1 LGRLQ
6 AALHDCHVAGVAT
19 NVDFLR
25 WLVREPD
32 FVAGKTAT
40 DFLDKHHWT
49 PPQTSPE
56 REVVETL
63 AAAGALQSLGSW
75 RLGSQRRS
83 VRFSAPTAS
92 VQAEFDWRTSAWLVG
107 NGQINATVRPLAAPS
122 FELTANGRSESLRA
136 WRTDRGIELA
146 VGDPP
151 VRHAFALDALE
162 DVTHAG
168 AHASG
173 QGGSGS
179 ATAPMSGTVVKVD
192 CEPGAQVKAHQ
203 VLAVIEAMKME
214 HAVAAPFDGR
224 VQSVNVRPGDR
235 VDAGDVLVEVEPA
248 A

>member
-1 LGRLQ
+1 
-6 AALHDCHVAGVAT
+6 
-19 NVDFLR
+19 
-25 WLVREPD
+25 VREPD
-32 FVAGKTAT
+32 FVAGKAAT

-49 PPQTSPE
+49 PAKPRPE

-63 AAAGALQSLGSW
+63 VAAGALQSLGSW
-75 RLGSQRRS
+75 RLGSQGRT
-83 VRFSAPTAS
+83 VRFSAPAAS
-92 VQAEFDWRTSAWLVG
+92 VQAQFDWRTSAWMVRD
-107 NGQINATVRPLAAPS
+107 GQTGIEVRPLAAPD
-122 FELTANGRSESLRA
+122 FELTADGRSESLRA
-136 WRTDRGIELA
+136 WRTDGGIELA

-151 VRHAFALDALE
+151 VRRAFALDALE
-162 DVTHAG
+162 DVAHAG
-168 AHASG
+168 AHAGG

-214 HAVAAPFDGR
+214 HAIAAPFDGR

-248 A
+248 ALAQP